1 MGRLGFSA
9 ARGAMIV
16 ALGLLL
22 GLTLL
27 GGCGWTDRDEF
38 LQQRQVVIHA
48 RAGDGARMTLSGDS
62 RETAE
67 RPGRT
72 ASAQG
77 DGD

>member
-48 RAGDGARMTLSGDS
+48 RAGDGAKVSLGDDS
-62 RETAE
+62 REVTV
-67 RPGRT
+67 RRS
-72 ASAQG
+72 ASVPG